1 MDPSDIRYIVNHLFL
16 PPHLPQED
24 DSRDMSL
31 PQYDEPS
38 TATLSNTLR
47 GHRKQDALLSHVI
60 ESAGDFY
67 QAVNHGQADQDARQC
82 WRVLYKMLV
91 SMQRVRHEASINSQE
106 LQQVIQNM
114 EIQDN
119 LCLLISK
126 QNAGII
132 LRRLKAEITLEI
144 FQASATAAH
153 VTGNGGKLLI
163 QYPSRPRLSIP
174 NNPLLIKSL
183 SAYLATMD
191 CTEMPEA
198 IHTTRKAQSEQK
210 ESREVPDIRYMSEL
224 LGGIARALTPDVN
237 ATASSTVYVTKR
249 INDHVLWHSAL
260 NPWRRDPQWLV
271 IRVALQ
277 TSLLERKIDGRY
289 GYKAFTTYVLARAL
303 EMASKAK
310 LDHHLLYTMNVKIA
324 TRIWKL
330 KSLDHTGFPF
340 KYIVDESKS
349 CGDLLK
355 EQWRR
360 VQEREASPLRWTVPT
375 SEKVRAAEGF
385 ALARS
390 RGYLSAVY
398 NRRSELEKRSSCF
411 DLEAFEATLVT
422 NNLRETGLSSAA
434 QIPTGSADS
443 KLWLDVLDVED
454 WIINHIQDWQETTLV
469 DTRLEVLGQ
478 LIASYDSTAISLN
491 NPEQFSRVFL
501 IILELWVALDKTAVE
516 AIPLLREY
524 SPEFSI
530 VSFEPLLLP
539 TLCQMR
545 RLRAVEA
552 HLRRRHA
559 DAIYHGHSLFEF
571 IHHRDSFGARYFQTD
586 IGLQNL
592 REEIEREAA
601 ASRAQKQQECV
612 RQNEEYDRLKREND
626 LRPHTGYEWVDQYGD
641 TQWSHHSG
649 SCQKCIAQRSLDSMR
664 ITIFEWPLPED
675 RILSSLVV
683 FELHL
688 PKPFSIWRDITY
700 RLARTYQSSNAV
712 DDRQGDR
719 PCHVLEDYSSLKNY
733 CNTYP
738 SQEIS
743 IASTTKSFL
752 VSHYRGCTFP
762 CTEAE
767 VVKNHPLQYKLY
779 CVATREWI
787 SNQFPYIAIRGRCT
801 PQSLPGPYESLRW
814 TVTATGHTP
823 NMVIASQSNCPAELS
838 YHEWE
843 AFGHVRSGHRLQWR
857 NMMRE
862 LVTGTIALAD
872 PNVHLLFRQAAWQA
886 EKASD
891 LDHRESH
898 LDLKE
903 VTFGEEVIRV
913 LRSRLDR
920 ISDNWQE
927 SWTAS
932 TLSVLACRLFSLS
945 GSEGVRG
952 STLDFLSSLRQT
964 VEKWLVQ
971 ILRLLEGETNLA
983 IDMRNRA
990 IQLAATCRSTFALEP
1005 ADISQLFEDPRNVS
1019 SFNMV
1024 PDHLSTLPIHIRY
1037 LVQRDIVLS
1046 VEVTSLLVQSILN
1059 NADGLDDAIH
1069 HVWEGFR
1076 RDPSIPWRPL
1086 GDSWIACKTFA
1097 CYVHLNL
1104 LDGNFLVDGKTVGC
1118 LPKNIL
1124 QHPLFMSVFP
1134 GQVAMGVVP
1143 STMRGMAYQLSRNI
1157 KNQQVHFS
1165 MIGSHLVIRTRNV
1178 DSHEEV
1184 SEFVPHDKLQ
1194 GDVPND
1200 LLLGTVCRFGELS
1213 RRLEFYPAPSGWD
1226 PSVLPDWTMHF
1237 LKDPLAPTSHPGLMK
1252 AASKGV
1258 CIAMLSPESHI
1269 LQTLSEVFRALESGV
1284 TNLIVTCEPL
1294 HECTSSFLEHSCGN
1308 LRIFLPRYKLRFK
1321 IGARGDIECENLP
1334 GLSIA
1339 STQSIGTLFG
1349 LKNKLI
1355 LESKDRDMGR
1365 KVIVPDGQL
1374 KVPMSSTPNLP
1385 QVEIEL
1391 PGDAGQKIRIF
1402 TYEVDEL
1409 IGRLVGDGTLT
1420 SWYLL
1425 AYAHV
1430 LTSSHQADP
1439 LTHLTGVQ
1447 QALKMLTSANS
1458 YAFTQLAA
1466 KDMELLKLIH
1476 ALTPVRRYYPAH
1488 LKSMEEVTWNCNLSP
1503 LSQSEMFA
1511 PLVEAIVDHGKKQ
1524 ALFDATATSPTV
1536 EYNGNVPLRERAEYR
1551 NSRLIPGWQSY
1562 RIQSFED
1569 YGSLPDRCLHQ
1580 SSIESM
1586 SKERVVFETAF
1597 LVAQWTTYRDL
1608 SSSIDIWQQ
1617 FKKWDRFSTRIDAD
1631 LCINNPYAWLSKSPS
1646 ETWFSLFSLCL
1657 SASKNTDM
1665 YGLVFVLGIL
1675 SYRSDLDIRLVD
1687 ALRIVATNTSLK
1699 PVFRQ
1704 AESLLPK
1711 DKSFHLSPG
1720 HTLEIGAIKSLAQT
1734 HCVAFESSP
1743 QAGRRRH
1750 AGETPGG
1757 TEARRHNEYNSEC
1770 NRQCESLAQY
1780 LFQQWPCGVVELP
1793 NTFATDGFSL
1803 IKSSFK
1809 DKVNTLFS
1817 SRFLNHRLFIYAN
1830 KLRAALNTIPNG
1842 PAGMPTIVAPQSPT
1856 LTTRTPTYVPLNLV
1870 DLVRSKE
1877 RLVGLVRS
1885 KERLGRVSP
1894 IMVAHLRDTPV
1905 SSIRELVSRFSSTNA
1920 GGFPSRYASDLLRC
1934 VDALE
1939 TRSTSQVNDI
1949 PRPLPDALET
1959 LSTSQVDE
1967 IQRLLLPQT
1976 VPEQVLYSAGQW
1988 PSLGPECLLSLL
2000 SRTFICN
2007 VHHDWRKA
2015 LIHYAEGL
2023 AARQR
2028 DARIT
2033 TLRRLGLESELVK
2046 EAANNGGQGWEAM
2059 EYPDWLLI
2067 QLDAN
2072 CLIRHVQASIA
2083 QDMMSPR
2090 GDQNT
2095 VMQLNMGEG
2104 KSSVIVPIIS
2114 AALADGCK
2122 LVRVVVLKPLCTQ
2135 MFHILKQRICGL
2147 ANRRLYY
2154 LPFSRNVSLGANNIR
2169 TICDMFKT
2177 CAQDGGVLLCQPE
2190 HILSFQLMGLHLLC
2204 NTRETE
2210 RASPFLTAQRWLD
2223 SKTRDILDESDELLS
2238 VRYQLI
2244 YTLGTPMPMQGQ
2256 PDRWQIIQNVFSLLR
2271 DNLDETYM
2279 KHNGGLELQSA
2290 EPQRFPR
2297 TRILTHKCGRELLR
2311 TIAQQIVY
2319 EEKMPSTPFRS
2330 YPPAIRRGV
2339 FQFLTELRV
2348 TQADSDTLEQYS
2360 AEYFTQL
2367 LLLRGLIA
2375 HGVILLSLKEKRWRV
2390 DYGLDPSR
2398 SMLAVPYRAKD
2409 SPAPRA
2415 EFAHPD
2421 VVIAF
2426 TCLCYYYSGL
2436 SNQQLEVTFRH
2447 LLNSDDPSLRYDDWI
2462 KGLTGLPESL
2472 RGLQGLNL
2480 DDVVQK
2486 HEQIFPLLRYN
2497 KAVID
2502 FYLSECVFPKEC
2514 KEFEFK
2520 LTTNSWDLARK
2531 KTNLAT
2537 GFSGTKDNSYLLPL
2551 SIHQLDSEDQRH
2563 TNAQVIEYLLRVEN
2577 RAVVHTGSDIT
2588 ATDLIQR
2595 VAGQDPHTTVL
2606 LDVGAQVLELQNVDV
2621 AREWLKRDTH
2631 PAVEAAIYCDS
2642 RNDEFYVLT
2651 RDGYVEPLE
2660 SSLYRTQLNKAL
2672 VYLDEA
2678 RTRGTDFKFPNGT
2691 RAVVTLGPKL
2701 SKDKLVQGCMR
2712 LRKLGSE
2719 HSVVFFTSSEIWRK
2733 IQASTG
2739 VAKEELDSSDVLTWA
2754 LKETCVQI
2762 KDNGAHWA
2770 SQGLN
2775 FDIRRTAWEKYSECT
2790 FKQSDLATVLREKE
2804 SRTLKELYGVREN
2817 DTLFD
2822 LIGGEDG
2829 MSERQQAIKEKCQQF
2844 GIAMSRSSALLEEQ
2858 ERELAHEKEAER
2870 QVERVSGS
2878 TPLKHH
2884 VDPNLRSF
2892 IRSGRTSASFL
2903 FLSDCLD
2910 GTSQGTAILTTSR
2923 SFFHSDNLRATKDFS
2938 GTITEGVAGYMDDFL
2953 RAVTWILRSDLDPD
2967 MLLLIS
2973 PFEANKLL
2981 PEIRQSK
2988 HVHLH
2993 CYSPRVSRQVPSFE
3007 DLTFFVV
3014 PPLPEFTPPA
3024 SRTIHELNL
3033 FSGQLFFH
3041 NRSSFKNVCH
3051 MLGLHLGE
3059 LPDELKEGV
3068 DAVGYVMNEHARERL
3083 GIRACAFHAS
3093 PIRLLCDL
3101 IRWRRKGQEYTLT
3114 HVGQVL
3120 HGNNLKESEFD

>member
-1 MDPSDIRYIVNHLFL
+1 MDPSGIGYIVNHLFL
-16 PPHLPQED
+16 PPNLPQED

-31 PQYDEPS
+31 PQSDEPS

-60 ESAGDFY
+60 ESSGDFY
-67 QAVNHGQADQDARQC
+67 RALNHDEADQDARQC
-82 WRVLYKMLV
+82 WRVLDKMLR
-91 SMQRVRHEASINSQE
+91 SMRRVRHGASTNPQE

-126 QNAGII
+126 QNTGII
-132 LRRLKAEITLEI
+132 LRRLEAEITLEI
-144 FQASATAAH
+144 FQASPTAAH
-153 VTGNGGKLLI
+153 VAGNGGKLLI

-183 SAYLATMD
+183 SAYLATVD

-198 IHTTRKAQSEQK
+198 VPTTRKAQTEQK

-249 INDHVLWHSAL
+249 INDHVLWHSAF

-289 GYKAFTTYVLARAL
+289 GYKAFTTYVLSRAL
-303 EMASKAK
+303 EKASKAK

-340 KYIVDESKS
+340 KYIVDQSQS
-349 CGDLLK
+349 CGDLLEK
-355 EQWRR
+355 QWRR
-360 VQEREASPLRWTVPT
+360 VQELEASPLPWTVPT
-375 SEKVRAAEGF
+375 SQKIRAAEGF
-385 ALARS
+385 ALAGS
-390 RGYLSAVY
+390 RRYLSAVY
-398 NRRSELEKRSSCF
+398 NRRSELEQRSSCF
-411 DLEAFEATLVT
+411 DPEAFEVTLVS
-422 NNLRETGLSSAA
+422 NNLRQTGLSPPAR
-434 QIPTGSADS
+434 IPTGSAGS
-443 KLWLDVLDVED
+443 ELWLAVLDVER
-454 WIINHIQDWQETTLV
+454 WIIKNHLHDWQTTTLV
-469 DTRLEVLGQ
+469 ETRMEVLGQ
-478 LIASYDSTAISLN
+478 MIASFDSIAISLN

-524 SPEFSI
+524 SPKLSI

-545 RLRAVEA
+545 RLRAVET
-552 HLRRRHA
+552 HISRRHA
-559 DAIYHGHSLFEF
+559 DAIYRGHSLFEF
-571 IHHRDSFGARYFQTD
+571 IHHQDSFGARYFQTD
-586 IGLQNL
+586 LGLRNL
-592 REEIEREAA
+592 RRDIEREAA
-601 ASRAQKQQECV
+601 ALKAEKQRECV
-612 RQNEEYDRLKREND
+612 RRNEEYHRLKNEND
-626 LRPHTGYEWVDQYGD
+626 LRSHTSHKRVDRYGH
-641 TQWSHHSG
+641 TQWSHYSW
-649 SCQKCIAQRSLDSMR
+649 SCQKCITQSSLDRMR

-675 RILSSLVV
+675 DILSSLVV

-688 PKPFSIWRDITY
+688 PKPFSIWRDTTY
-700 RLARTYQSSNAV
+700 RLARTYQSSDAV
-712 DDRQGDR
+712 DNRQDDR
-719 PCHVLEDYSSLKNY
+719 PSHVLKDYSSLLKY
-733 CNTYP
+733 CNPTP

-779 CVATREWI
+779 CVAIDKWV
-787 SNQFPYIAIRGRCT
+787 SNQFPRIAIRGRCT

-814 TVTATGHTP
+814 TVTATDHTP
-823 NMVIASQSNCPAELS
+823 NMVIASQSKCPPELS

-862 LVTGTIALAD
+862 LVTGSIALAD
-872 PNVHLLFRQAAWQA
+872 PNAAWQA

-898 LDLKE
+898 LDLEE
-903 VTFGEEVIRV
+903 VTFREEVIHV

-920 ISDNWQE
+920 ISGNWQE

-945 GSEGVRG
+945 GSKGIRRR
-952 STLDFLSSLRQT
+952 TLDFLSSLRQT

-971 ILRLLEGETNLA
+971 ILHLLEEQSTLVNSTANLVT
-983 IDMRNRA
+983 DMRNRA
-990 IQLAATCRSTFALEP
+990 IQLAATCRSTFALEL
-1005 ADISQLFEDPRNVS
+1005 ADISRLFEDPRNVS
-1019 SFNMV
+1019 TFVRCAIVLQNNV
-1024 PDHLSTLPIHIRY
+1024 PDDLSTLPTHIRY

-1046 VEVTSLLVQSILN
+1046 VEVTSILVQSILN
-1059 NADGLDDAIH
+1059 NAEGLEHAIR
-1069 HVWEGFR
+1069 HVWQGFR
-1076 RDPSIPWRPL
+1076 RDPSVPWRPL
-1086 GDSWIACKTFA
+1086 GDHWIVCKTFA

-1104 LDGNFLVDGKTVGC
+1104 LDGTFLVDGKT
-1118 LPKNIL
+1118 
-1124 QHPLFMSVFP
+1124 HPLFRSVFP
-1134 GQVAMGVVP
+1134 GQVAMDVVP

-1157 KNQQVHFS
+1157 KNQHEVHFS
-1165 MIGSHLVIRTRNV
+1165 MIGSHLVIRTRDV
-1178 DSHEEV
+1178 DSHEV
-1184 SEFVPHDKLQ
+1184 SEFVPHHKLQ

-1200 LLLGTVCRFGELS
+1200 LLVGTVCRFGELS

-1237 LKDPLAPTSHPGLMK
+1237 PKDPLATPTSHPGLTK

-1269 LQTLSEVFRALESGV
+1269 LQSLSEVFQALESCV

-1308 LRIFLPRYKLRFK
+1308 LKIFLPRYKLRFK
-1321 IGARGDIECENLP
+1321 LGARGDIECENLP

-1355 LESKDRDMGR
+1355 LESKDGDIRR

-1374 KVPMSSTPNLP
+1374 NVPMSSTPNLP
-1385 QVEIEL
+1385 QVEIKL
-1391 PGDAGQKIRIF
+1391 PEDAGQKIRIF

-1425 AYAHV
+1425 AYAHI

-1439 LTHLTGVQ
+1439 LTHLTG
-1447 QALKMLTSANS
+1447 
-1458 YAFTQLAA
+1458 
-1466 KDMELLKLIH
+1466 E
-1476 ALTPVRRYYPAH
+1476 YYPAH
-1488 LKSMEEVTWNCNLSP
+1488 LTSMEEVTWSCNLSP

-1511 PLVEAIVDHGKKQ
+1511 PLVEAIVDHGKNQ

-1536 EYNGNVPLRERAEYR
+1536 EYKGDVPLRERAEYR
-1551 NSRLIPGWQSY
+1551 NSRLIPGSQSY
-1562 RIQSFED
+1562 RMQSFED
-1569 YGSLPDRCLHQ
+1569 YGSLPDRCLDQ
-1580 SSIESM
+1580 SSNESM

-1617 FKKWDRFSTRIDAD
+1617 FKQWDTFSTRIDAD
-1631 LCINNPYAWLSKSPS
+1631 LCIDNPYAWLSKCPS
-1646 ETWFSLFSLCL
+1646 ETWFSLLSLCL
-1657 SASKNTDM
+1657 SASKNTDL
-1665 YGLVFVLGIL
+1665 YGLVFALGIL

-1687 ALRIVATNTSLK
+1687 ALRMVATNTSSK

-1704 AESLLPK
+1704 VESLLPK
-1711 DKSFHLSPG
+1711 DKSFILSPG
-1720 HTLEIGAIKSLAQT
+1720 HTLQIREIKSLAQKG
-1734 HCVAFESSP
+1734 CVTFESSP
-1743 QAGRRRH
+1743 QAGLRPH
-1750 AGETPGG
+1750 LGESPRDTA
-1757 TEARRHNEYNSEC
+1757 ARRQNEYNSEC
-1770 NRQCESLAQY
+1770 NRQCESLAKD
-1780 LFQQWPCGVVELP
+1780 LFQQWPGGVVELP
-1793 NTFATDGFSL
+1793 NTFATDGFL

-1809 DKVNTLFS
+1809 DEVKSLFS
-1817 SRFLNHRLFIYAN
+1817 SRFLNHRLFIYADE
-1830 KLRAALNTIPNG
+1830 LQAALNTVPNG
-1842 PAGMPTIVAPQSPT
+1842 PAGTPTIVAPQSPT
-1856 LTTRTPTYVPLNLV
+1856 LATRIPTYVPLNLV
-1870 DLVRSKE
+1870 DLVRSE
-1877 RLVGLVRS
+1877 
-1885 KERLGRVSP
+1885 ERLGRVSP

-1920 GGFPSRYASDLLRC
+1920 GGFPSRYTSDLLRC

-1939 TRSTSQVNDI
+1939 TRSTSQVD
-1949 PRPLPDALET
+1949 D
-1959 LSTSQVDE
+1959 
-1967 IQRLLLPQT
+1967 IQRPLLPQT

-2000 SRTFICN
+2000 SRTFRCK
-2007 VHHDWRKA
+2007 VHRDWREA
-2015 LIHYAEGL
+2015 LIRYAESL

-2028 DARIT
+2028 DMRIT
-2033 TLRRLGLESELVK
+2033 TLHRVGLESELVK

-2072 CLIRHVQASIA
+2072 FLIRHVQASIA

-2169 TICDMFKT
+2169 TICDMFQT

-2204 NTRETE
+2204 NTMETE
-2210 RASPFLTAQRWLD
+2210 RASPILTAQDWLD

-2244 YTLGTPMPMQGQ
+2244 YTLGTPMPIQDQ
-2256 PDRWQIIQNVFSLLR
+2256 PDRWQVIQNVFSLLR

-2279 KHNGGLELQSA
+2279 QHNGGLELQSA
-2290 EPQRFPR
+2290 EPHRFPR
-2297 TRILTHKCGRELLR
+2297 TRILTHKCGQELLR
-2311 TIAQQIVY
+2311 TVAQQIVY
-2319 EEKMPSTPFRS
+2319 EEKMPATPFRS
-2330 YPPAIRRGV
+2330 YPPAIRRSA
-2339 FQFLTELRV
+2339 FQFLTEIKV
-2348 TQADSDTLEQYS
+2348 TQADSDILEQYS
-2360 AEYFTQL
+2360 AESFTQL

-2375 HGVILLSLKEKRWRV
+2375 HGIILLSLKEKRWRV
-2390 DYGLDPSR
+2390 DYGLDTSR

-2421 VVIAF
+2421 VVIVF
-2426 TCLCYYYSGL
+2426 TCLCYYYGGL

-2447 LLNSDDPSLRYDDWI
+2447 LLNSDDPPLRYSDWI
-2462 KGLTGLPESL
+2462 KGLTGIPESL

-2480 DDVVQK
+2480 DDVGQK

-2502 FYLSECVFPKEC
+2502 FYLSECVFPKES

-2531 KTNLAT
+2531 KTNLTT

-2606 LDVGAQVLELQNVDV
+2606 LDVGAQVLELQNKDV
-2621 AREWLKRDTH
+2621 AREWLTRDTC

-2651 RDGYVEPLE
+2651 RDGHVEPLE
-2660 SSLYRTQLNKAL
+2660 GSLYRTQLNKAL

-2712 LRKLGSE
+2712 LRKLGRE
-2719 HSVVFFTSSEIWRK
+2719 HSVVFFASSEIWRK
-2733 IQASTG
+2733 IQACTG

-2775 FDIRRTAWEKYSECT
+2775 FDIRRTAWEKYSEGRL
-2790 FKQSDLATVLREKE
+2790 KPSDLATVLREKE

-2829 MSERQQAIKEKCQQF
+2829 MNERQHAIKEKCQQF

-2870 QVERVSGS
+2870 QVERVSGNS
-2878 TPLKHH
+2878 PLEHH
-2884 VDPNLRSF
+2884 VDPNLSSF

-2903 FLSDCLD
+2903 SLSDCLD

-2938 GTITEGVAGYMDDFL
+2938 GTITKDVAGYMDGFL
-2953 RAVTWILRSDLDPD
+2953 RAVTWILRSDVEPD

-2973 PFEANKLL
+2973 PFEANELL
-2981 PEIRQSK
+2981 PEIRQSQ

-3007 DLTFFVV
+3007 DLTFFAV
-3014 PPLPEFTPPA
+3014 PPLQEFTIPA

-3033 FSGQLFFH
+3033 FAGQLFFH
-3041 NRSSFKNVCH
+3041 NRSSFKDVCH

-3059 LPDELKEGV
+3059 IPDELKEGV
-3068 DAVGYVMNEHARERL
+3068 DAVGYVMDEHARERL
-3083 GIRACAFHAS
+3083 GIRECAFHAS

-3101 IRWRRKGQEYTLT
+3101 IRWRRKGQGYTLT
-3114 HVGQVL
+3114 HVGQIL